1 MKHLS
6 TLFIAAALLVGLTG
20 CLREDSENVNQD
32 RIWAHYELFYDGNE
46 DITYARTTFRF
57 GNGLGTKLELTEP
70 STVSFDGVQMPFRPA
85 LGYYETS
92 LAGFVD
98 NGTFVFTDMDGNSF
112 VNDATI
118 RAIEHPMNVPT
129 LVHGQSVAYGWQG
142 DAVASGE
149 TVTLIITGGNSGGT
163 QTFTTS
169 AIGATQLVL
178 PMNQVNQLSTG
189 TGDALIER
197 TFAPEVQQATSAGGL
212 IWGRYRAV
220 NVPVTIE

>member
-1 MKHLS
+1 MKHAL
-6 TLFIAAALLVGLTG
+6 TLFIAAAMITALTG

-57 GNGLGTKLELTEP
+57 GNGLGTRLQLTEP
-70 STVSFDGVQMPFRPA
+70 STILFDGVQIPWRPA

-92 LAGFVD
+92 LPGFVES
-98 NGTFVFTDMDGNSF
+98 GTFTFTDMDGNTF
-112 VNDATI
+112 TNDASIRTI
-118 RAIEHPMNVPT
+118 DHPTVVPT
-129 LVHGQSVAYGWQG
+129 LTHGQSTAYGWEG
-142 DAVASGE
+142 EAVASGE
-149 TVTLIITGGNSGGT
+149 TVTLIVTGGNGGGT
-163 QTFTTS
+163 QTFTTL

-197 TFAPEVQQATSAGGL
+197 TYAPEVQQATSAGGL
-212 IWGRYRAV
+212 IWGRYRPA